1 MVEEFIQTEEVDTDY
16 MRGVQMLRDR
26 DFHGAVEILEDYDD
40 FNAALALMAVDKNLS
55 ALQCLENE
63 ENTADVCYL
72 RAILCSRMSRDEEA
86 LSWFRQACEMDR
98 IYKFRGNLDPEIS
111 ALKRKYGL
119 DKEEQL

>member
-1 MVEEFIQTEEVDTDY
+1 MEGQ
-16 MRGVQMLRDR
+16 G
-26 DFHGAVEILEDYDD
+26 
-40 FNAALALMAVDKNLS
+40 K
-55 ALQCLENE
+55 
-63 ENTADVCYL
+63 
-72 RAILCSRMSRDEEA
+72 CSREADIITEISRISRISRDEEA